1 MPQIL
6 PNIHEA
12 EYFISIRF
20 GWLPLRLGER
30 IVLEACNPH
39 RFAHQFGFDQV
50 VPSSEHPSSSLQ
62 SDMKSI
68 SDCWFSMIR
77 LKTGSSCKIPRATR
91 LVQFSASYQKWFNA
105 MTAAYHSQSPEEITT
120 IINNRTRLG

>member
-1 MPQIL
+1 MRLLTSRSQSNKDDDNGAGQMPQIL

-30 IVLEACNPH
+30 IVLEAYNPH

-50 VPSSEHPSSSLQ
+50 VPSSEHPSYSLQ

-77 LKTGSSCKIPRATR
+77 LKTGS
-91 LVQFSASYQKWFNA
+91 
-105 MTAAYHSQSPEEITT
+105 
-120 IINNRTRLG
+120 